1 MRMRL
6 LLLTSVALMSLALA
20 KPASAQGPAPVPL
33 ETFIKEVAYLWSGND
48 ARALV
53 ELMPAEA
60 RVLFDT
66 GRGTESVQLR
76 NVAAA
81 LRALFSDRESVS
93 VRLMRVA
100 VTQRDSPQ
108 RGFGELAWS
117 FRARGAPSQQA
128 SSIYVGV
135 VWTDEGWRIS
145 ELRLIP

>member
-1 MRMRL
+1 MMGRSILVFTAL
-6 LLLTSVALMSLALA
+6 LSLALA
-20 KPASAQGPAPVPL
+20 KPACAQRSASVPL
-33 ETFIKEVAYLWSGND
+33 ETFIREVAYLWSGND

-53 ELMPAEA
+53 ELMPEEA

-66 GRGTESVQLR
+66 GRGTETVQLR

-81 LRALFSDRESVS
+81 LRALFSERESVS
-93 VRLMRVA
+93 VRMMRVA
-100 VTQRDSPQ
+100 VTQTSAPQ

-117 FRARGAPSQQA
+117 FRARGAPSAQA

-135 VWTDEGWRIS
+135 VWTDEGWRIA